1 MYVPIGQPNV
11 FALNMYTL
19 TLSDHPPTLRPSRHL
34 VFAYFF
40 SGGGLPKPRD
50 RTVQARFWLFV
61 WSEWLRIELGMTRA
75 SMP

>member
-40 SGGGLPKPRD
+40 QVVDFRNREIGQFRPGSG
-50 RTVQARFWLFV
+50 FLFGV
-61 WSEWLRIELGMTRA
+61 NG
-75 SMP
+75 